1 MPKSSLATLGDEAG
15 EMQTSSPVGASE
27 LVARIVDLRPW
38 LRKMQDEAE
47 RQRRIPQETIERLDA
62 AGVYSLATPSRFGGA
77 DFSSRDLFKVY
88 EALGS
93 GCGATAW
100 TLWASTGGNL
110 WSEAFPEEIVAP
122 IYDAPWIGNRTCAVG
137 GSTRRLAGT
146 GRKVDGG
153 WMVKGKWAFATASA
167 HASHAFLAVYYDP
180 SDDAKVGMVLVPRE
194 QYVRMDDWDAMGLA
208 ATGSAT
214 ISIEEELFVPDSRFS
229 SPEILMERL
238 TARKLAGRGPRPGGL
253 GRSIMV
259 GTGNAIG
266 MAEHALEVFL
276 ESTGNKPIAYSP
288 YKRQKEAPVTHL
300 NVGAVT
306 MQIKAARCVAEVALD
321 DLDRLH
327 AEGGLATPADIVR
340 FHADGAYVWDTC
352 ASAIEILFK
361 ASGASGIMRRQPLQL
376 IARNCRAGSLHAAHN
391 IQTSLENYGRQLCEI
406 ESSVISV
413 SVLERANV
421 AI

>member
-1 MPKSSLATLGDEAG
+1 MPKLNVAALPSNTFEASSD
-15 EMQTSSPVGASE
+15 E
-27 LVARIVDLRPW
+27 LVERIVALRPW
-38 LRKMQDEAE
+38 LRSMQDEAE

-62 AGVYSLATPSRFGGA
+62 VGVYSLAAPARFGGA
-77 DFSSRDLFKVY
+77 DLSSRDLFRIY

-110 WSEAFPEEIVAP
+110 WSEAFAEEVVEPVYA
-122 IYDAPWIGNRTCAVG
+122 APWVGNRTCAVG
-137 GSTRRLAGT
+137 GSTRRLAGS

-153 WMVKGKWAFATASA
+153 WMICGKWAFATASA
-167 HASHAFLAVYYDP
+167 HASHAYLAVYF
-180 SDDAKVGMVLVPRE
+180 DDADDSKVGMVLVSRDE
-194 QYVRMDDWDAMGLA
+194 YTRLDDWDAMGLA

-214 ISIEEELFVPDSRFS
+214 ISIEAELFVPDARFS
-229 SPEILMERL
+229 SPEILMDRL
-238 TARKLAGRGPRPGGL
+238 AARKRAGQGPRPGGL

-266 MAEHALEVFL
+266 MAEYALEIFL
-276 ESTGNKPIAYSP
+276 DGIGKKPIAYSP
-288 YKRQKEAPVTHL
+288 YNRQKDAPVTHL
-300 NVGAVT
+300 NVGAFM
-306 MQIKAARCVAEVALD
+306 MQLKAARRVAEAALD

-340 FHADGAYVWDTC
+340 YHADGAYVWDTC
-352 ASAIEILFK
+352 ATAVETLFK
-361 ASGASGIMRRQPLQL
+361 ASGASGIMRKQPLQL
-376 IARNCRAGSLHAAHN
+376 VARNCRAGSLHAAHN
-391 IQTSLENYGRQLCEI
+391 IQTCMENYGRQLCEI
-406 ESSVISV
+406 ESKVISA